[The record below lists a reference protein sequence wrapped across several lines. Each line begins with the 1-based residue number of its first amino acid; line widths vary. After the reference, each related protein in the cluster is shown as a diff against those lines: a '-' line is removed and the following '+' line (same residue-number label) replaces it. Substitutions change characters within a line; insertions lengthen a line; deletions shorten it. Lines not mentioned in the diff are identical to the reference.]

1 MHDHSKVAKSVPID
15 CKSENLSVNSN
26 KIAGLQ
32 RELKDM
38 KQTQDKTKLFM
49 YMVIHDLKH
58 PTESLVNAL
67 ETHLKEF
74 EDLKT

>member
-1 MHDHSKVAKSVPID
+1 MHDHLKGSKSVPID
-15 CKSENLSVNSN
+15 CKSDLSVNSN

-58 PTESLVNAL
+58 PTESLVSAL
-67 ETHLKEF
+67 EAHLKEF
-74 EDLKT
+74 EDLRT